1 ETLADATT
9 LVLPW
14 LHMTPEHWPRSLP
27 LLEFSGEKGP
37 MMLAGVLCAEV
48 DGWLLAFTDLT
59 SLIARQRILERL
71 QRLQQATAAQ
81 AARLSRNAD
90 PNAVLWDW
98 LEQLSLQLGIPWLS
112 VVMKEEGEW
121 RVYGHYHRPDSS
133 VSLLVDDIAHWV
145 DLHSDQP
152 GLKKTEYGAQLWSV
166 PYTDEF
172 GPKAWMLCPSD
183 TLTGNDGLRAAD
195 WLQLFTTIASN

>member
-1 ETLADATT
+1 MKSLLPWLVGQGKKSSDRQQPGMSLSASEQKTLFLRFDPLGKIVEQSEALRLLLPHSFVVGETLADATT

-112 VVMKEEGEW
+112 VVKIG
-121 RVYGHYHRPDSS
+121 R
-133 VSLLVDDIAHWV
+133 AHV
-145 DLHSDQP
+145 
-152 GLKKTEYGAQLWSV
+152 
-166 PYTDEF
+166 
-172 GPKAWMLCPSD
+172 
-183 TLTGNDGLRAAD
+183 
-195 WLQLFTTIASN
+195 